1 MSEGRKRAPSNFRQ
15 QDVARAVKAVVKGG
29 GLDIA
34 KVEMDLRAAKLTF
47 VMKDCTVTEINS
59 NPFDEAPVNDPALR
73 RQKSKPCKSD

>member
-1 MSEGRKRAPSNFRQ
+1 MTKRAPCSFRQ
-15 QDVARAVKAVVKGG
+15 QDVSRAVKAVRGS

-34 KVEMDLRAAKLTF
+34 RVEVDPKTAKITM
-47 VMKDCTVTEINS
+47 VMKDCTVMETT